1 MRSMSSFFR
10 PLKEG
15 FHGVFRH
22 GAMSFSAAVTVT
34 IAISI
39 VSIFLMFTF
48 NMQQFTEGLEQ
59 SVQIAVMVDYNYE
72 SAEQEDAIQMAIS
85 EIPGVTSITYHTKEE
100 EFNYLLDLFDENT
113 RKLYETMDSDN
124 PMHDAFYV
132 EISDGSQLESVAD
145 QISQIEGV
153 KSVNFGGSSAT
164 TLVRVLRTIRYGG
177 AVLAIAL
184 SLLAVAL
191 ISNTIKL
198 TISARADEIAIMRNV
213 GAKNS
218 FIRSPFL
225 VEGVIIG
232 AMGSI
237 IPMLG
242 TYFGYRYLYQFTGGY
257 VISQMFSLLNP
268 VPFVRQ
274 INVALLLI
282 GMAVGFLGSF
292 FSVTRYLR
300 WKR

>member
-1 MRSMSSFFR
+1 MSSFFR

-22 GAMSFSAAVTVT
+22 SAMSFSAAVTVT
-34 IAISI
+34 IALSI

-48 NMQQFTEGLEQ
+48 NMQQFTQGLEQ

-72 SAEQEDAIQMAIS
+72 SAEQEDAISMAIS
-85 EIPGVTSITYHTKEE
+85 QIPGVTNITYHTKEE
-100 EFNYLLDLFDENT
+100 EFQYLLDLFDENT
-113 RKLYETMDSDN
+113 RKLYETMDADN

-132 EISDGSQLESVAD
+132 EIADGSQLSNIAN

-164 TLVRVLRTIRYGG
+164 TLVSVLRTIRSGG
-177 AVLAIAL
+177 AILAAAL
-184 SLLAVAL
+184 SLLAIAL

-237 IPMLG
+237 VPMLA

-257 VISQMFSLLNP
+257 VISKMFSLLNP

>member
-1 MRSMSSFFR
+1 MSSFFR

-22 GAMSFSAAVTVT
+22 SAMSFSAAVTVT
-34 IAISI
+34 IALSI

-48 NMQQFTEGLEQ
+48 NMQQFTQGLEQ

-72 SAEQEDAIQMAIS
+72 SAEQEDAISMAIS
-85 EIPGVTSITYHTKEE
+85 QIPGVTNITYHTKEE
-100 EFNYLLDLFDENT
+100 EFQYLLDLFDENT
-113 RKLYETMDSDN
+113 RKLYETMDADN

-132 EISDGSQLESVAD
+132 EIADGSQLSIIAN

-164 TLVRVLRTIRYGG
+164 TLVSVLRTIRSGG
-177 AVLAIAL
+177 AILAAAL
-184 SLLAVAL
+184 SLLAIAL

-237 IPMLG
+237 VPMLA

-257 VISQMFSLLNP
+257 VISKMFSLLNP

>member
-1 MRSMSSFFR
+1 MSSFFR

-22 GAMSFSAAVTVT
+22 SAMSFSAAVTVT
-34 IAISI
+34 IALSI

-48 NMQQFTEGLEQ
+48 NMQQFTQGLEQ

-72 SAEQEDAIQMAIS
+72 SAEQEDAISMAIS
-85 EIPGVTSITYHTKEE
+85 QIPGVTNITYHTKEE
-100 EFNYLLDLFDENT
+100 EFQYLLDLFDENT
-113 RKLYETMDSDN
+113 RKLYETMDADN

-132 EISDGSQLESVAD
+132 ELADGSQLSIIAN

-164 TLVRVLRTIRYGG
+164 TLVSVLRTIRSGG
-177 AVLAIAL
+177 AILAAAL
-184 SLLAVAL
+184 SLLAIAL

-237 IPMLG
+237 VPMLA

-257 VISQMFSLLNP
+257 VISKMFSLLNP

>member
-34 IAISI
+34 IALSI

-85 EIPGVTSITYHTKEE
+85 EIPGVTSITYHTKKE

>member
-1 MRSMSSFFR
+1 MSSFFR

-34 IAISI
+34 IALSI

-85 EIPGVTSITYHTKEE
+85 EIPGVTSITYHTKKE

>member
-1 MRSMSSFFR
+1 MSSFFR

-22 GAMSFSAAVTVT
+22 SAMSFSAAVTVT
-34 IAISI
+34 IALSI

-48 NMQQFTEGLEQ
+48 NMQQFTQGLEQ

-72 SAEQEDAIQMAIS
+72 SAEQEDAISMAIS
-85 EIPGVTSITYHTKEE
+85 QIPGVTNITYHTKEE
-100 EFNYLLDLFDENT
+100 EFQYLLDLFDENT
-113 RKLYETMDSDN
+113 RKLYETMDADN

-132 EISDGSQLESVAD
+132 EIADGSQLSNIAN

-164 TLVRVLRTIRYGG
+164 TLVSVLRTIRSGG
-177 AVLAIAL
+177 AILAAAL
-184 SLLAVAL
+184 SLLAIAL

-232 AMGSI
+232 AIGSI
-237 IPMLG
+237 VPMLA

-257 VISQMFSLLNP
+257 VISKMFSLLNP

>member
-1 MRSMSSFFR
+1 
-10 PLKEG
+10 
-15 FHGVFRH
+15 
-22 GAMSFSAAVTVT
+22 
-34 IAISI
+34 
-39 VSIFLMFTF
+39 
-48 NMQQFTEGLEQ
+48 
-59 SVQIAVMVDYNYE
+59 
-72 SAEQEDAIQMAIS
+72 
-85 EIPGVTSITYHTKEE
+85 
-100 EFNYLLDLFDENT
+100 
-113 RKLYETMDSDN
+113 
-124 PMHDAFYV
+124 
-132 EISDGSQLESVAD
+132 
-145 QISQIEGV
+145 
-153 KSVNFGGSSAT
+153 
-164 TLVRVLRTIRYGG
+164 
-177 AVLAIAL
+177 
-184 SLLAVAL
+184 
-191 ISNTIKL
+191 
-198 TISARADEIAIMRNV
+198 MRNV